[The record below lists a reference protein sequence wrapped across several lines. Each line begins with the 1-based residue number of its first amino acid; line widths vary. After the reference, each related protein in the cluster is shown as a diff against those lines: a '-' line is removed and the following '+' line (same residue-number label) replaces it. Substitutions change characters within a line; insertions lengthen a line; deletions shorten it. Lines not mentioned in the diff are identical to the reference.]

1 MLKPETASASVSLAW
16 VRFNRW
22 PGLSHWVL
30 NRCLTNTVQLPA
42 LSFDNRSSS
51 QRGAF
56 ATQLRPRDVIKM
68 GKVSRP
74 RPNAR
79 GLAAS

>member
-1 MLKPETASASVSLAW
+1 MSFNVEWNLASLTVLRSSW
-16 VRFNRW
+16 
-22 PGLSHWVL
+22 L
-30 NRCLTNTVQLPA
+30 NRPAAGLLTYRRFVSTTHPCPNSA
-42 LSFDNRSSS
+42 
-51 QRGAF
+51 
-56 ATQLRPRDVIKM
+56 RPPPTPDDVIKM